1 MRDFNVW
8 LKTFR
13 QSIANYSYYVNFSS
27 VYSRANQYKIELN
40 MLNSIVGSKNIENEL
55 KTLLQKYP
63 QCLNAIPILLAK
75 REEEIFCMDKKG
87 SATYNFAKRNHT
99 LDQYLYFM
107 RETGL
112 LDLIANHVVSNLYD
126 YVLGVNTSLDSNAR
140 KNRGGHLME
149 DLCEDFIKEMGFPY
163 EKEVTIS
170 TVEEKTNTSLVILSN
185 DGELTKRFDFVVYG
199 EKYTYLFEC
208 NFYTSGGSKLNETAR
223 SYKNIALDVRHV
235 DNVKFVWLT
244 DGQGWRSARHN
255 LKDTFDVLETLYN
268 ITDLE
273 GSILK
278 TLEHF

>member
-1 MRDFNVW
+1 
-8 LKTFR
+8 
-13 QSIANYSYYVNFSS
+13 
-27 VYSRANQYKIELN
+27 
-40 MLNSIVGSKNIENEL
+40 
-55 KTLLQKYP
+55 
-63 QCLNAIPILLAK
+63 
-75 REEEIFCMDKKG
+75 
-87 SATYNFAKRNHT
+87 
-99 LDQYLYFM
+99 
-107 RETGL
+107 
-112 LDLIANHVVSNLYD
+112 
-126 YVLGVNTSLDSNAR
+126 
-140 KNRGGHLME
+140 ME